1 MATVGAAPHHRF
13 HILDGLNF
21 HVRWLL
27 ILLIAPSLFA
37 LNPNLSLSQYLHTS
51 WTQEEGSA
59 LPPTYA
65 LAQTTDG
72 YLWLGTEKGLLRFD
86 GMRFTEWSPTSGP
99 ALPILNIGWLRC
111 ASGSLWVGTQVGL
124 FRVDHGRALRYPAT
138 GKLPCPVIVSMLEDR
153 AGRLWLLNAC
163 SGVYTLALLSPDGS
177 LQTFGMRDG
186 LPDGPFR
193 VFQGP
198 QDNLLIVTTT
208 SVCQWS
214 PGSPAVCAKAP
225 ARDLSAIAGIGD
237 GQFLMADGKKG
248 QVFHFSGGQEV
259 PVGPHIQNVAFS
271 KALLQDRDGNVWIG
285 TEGQGLLRM
294 RGNKVDRF
302 TRTEGL
308 SGNVVT
314 ALTEDTEGDIWVA
327 TARGIDRIRD
337 PKLQFYSTLSGL
349 SSDLIDSVSAGH
361 DGAIWIGTAAGLN
374 RLANEQVTVYSREAG
389 LPNPMV
395 LSSYEDVSGEL
406 WVATGAGL
414 MFQDRDRFGEVLT
427 KSGQHLARVFNLAS
441 DPSGAVWLADGQLGL
456 FAVRN
461 RVAHPVTVPGLDTGD
476 IVALSVA
483 PGEVWLGHQHGGIT
497 VLCKD
502 STKHYDGHDGLG
514 NGPVRALYEDRH
526 GTVWAGTGDG
536 LSRFRDSR
544 WTTWTAAQGLPEGG
558 VQGIVEDDMGAL
570 WLLTPAGVLRLPLT
584 SLDSPP
590 KSFQFV
596 LYGRTEGLR
605 LGNGMTNPRITH
617 SRDGRIW
624 VCTEDGVAA
633 IDPAR
638 MKKNPIAPPVA
649 IEQVIAD
656 GKIYD
661 PTLRGE
667 IGFRGHDLQIV
678 YTGISLMVP
687 ERVRFRYRL
696 EGLDS
701 QWTDAGTR
709 RNVSY
714 MNLPPRHYRF
724 QVIACNND
732 GLWNNAGADFALR
745 VDPYF
750 YQTKWFALLCLTA
763 VTLLVWSAHRLKVR
777 RVVSRLQL
785 IAAERVRFGR
795 ELHDSLLQGF
805 SGVVFLLEAAA
816 RQFETAPEAAKQRL
830 DRAIDQAD
838 RSLREA
844 REMIVSMRIPV
855 LENNTLPEA
864 LQTTVE
870 EMMFGMAVDF
880 QFEVKGRPEQGS
892 YNVEANLFL
901 IAREAVTNAL
911 KHASA
916 KRIRL
921 ELCYTPREL
930 CLTIQDDGVGFRPE
944 EAADKAGHFG
954 FHGMQERARLIR
966 GRFSVN
972 SAPGCGTTIEVA
984 VGWKK

>member
-1 MATVGAAPHHRF
+1 M
-13 HILDGLNF
+13 
-21 HVRWLL
+21 
-27 ILLIAPSLFA
+27 
-37 LNPNLSLSQYLHTS
+37 
-51 WTQEEGSA
+51 
-59 LPPTYA
+59 
-65 LAQTTDG
+65 
-72 YLWLGTEKGLLRFD
+72 LR
-86 GMRFTEWSPTSGP
+86 
-99 ALPILNIGWLRC
+99 
-111 ASGSLWVGTQVGL
+111 
-124 FRVDHGRALRYPAT
+124 
-138 GKLPCPVIVSMLEDR
+138 
-153 AGRLWLLNAC
+153 
-163 SGVYTLALLSPDGS
+163 
-177 LQTFGMRDG
+177 
-186 LPDGPFR
+186 
-193 VFQGP
+193 
-198 QDNLLIVTTT
+198 
-208 SVCQWS
+208 
-214 PGSPAVCAKAP
+214 
-225 ARDLSAIAGIGD
+225 
-237 GQFLMADGKKG
+237 
-248 QVFHFSGGQEV
+248 
-259 PVGPHIQNVAFS
+259 
-271 KALLQDRDGNVWIG
+271 
-285 TEGQGLLRM
+285 
-294 RGNKVDRF
+294 
-302 TRTEGL
+302 
-308 SGNVVT
+308 
-314 ALTEDTEGDIWVA
+314 
-327 TARGIDRIRD
+327 
-337 PKLQFYSTLSGL
+337 
-349 SSDLIDSVSAGH
+349 
-361 DGAIWIGTAAGLN
+361 
-374 RLANEQVTVYSREAG
+374 
-389 LPNPMV
+389 
-395 LSSYEDVSGEL
+395 
-406 WVATGAGL
+406 
-414 MFQDRDRFGEVLT
+414 DRDRFVEVLT
-427 KSGQHLARVFNLAS
+427 SSGQRLERVFNIAG
-441 DPSGAVWLADGQLGL
+441 DPSGAVWLADSKLGL
-456 FAVRN
+456 FTVRG
-461 RVAHPVTVPGLDTGD
+461 RVAHPLTVPDLDTGD
-476 IVALSVA
+476 IVALSVSRG
-483 PGEVWLGHQHGGIT
+483 GEVWLGHQRGGVT
-497 VLCKD
+497 VLGKD
-502 STKHYDGHDGLG
+502 SSRHYDSREGLG
-514 NGPVRALYEDRH
+514 NGLVRALYTDRD

-558 VQGIVEDDMGAL
+558 VQGIVEDDTGGL

-584 SLDSPP
+584 SLDGPA
-590 KSFQFV
+590 KGLQFV

-605 LGNGMTNPRITH
+605 LGNGMTNPRLTR

-638 MKKNPIAPPVA
+638 MKPNPVPPPVV

-661 PTLRGE
+661 PWLRGE
-667 IGFRGHDLQIV
+667 TAFRGHDLQIV

-785 IAAERVRFGR
+785 ITAERVRFGR

-830 DRAIDQAD
+830 ERAIDQAD

-844 REMIVSMRIPV
+844 REMIVSMRIPA

-864 LQTTVE
+864 LQTTAL
-870 EMMFGMAVDF
+870 EMLSDTSVDL
-880 QFEVKGRPEQGS
+880 QFEIKGRPEQGP

-901 IAREAVTNAL
+901 LAREAVTNAL

-921 ELCYTPREL
+921 ELCYTPKEL
-930 CLTIQDDGVGFRPE
+930 HLTIQDDGVGFEPE
-944 EAADKAGHFG
+944 EAAAKAGHFG
-954 FHGMQERARLIR
+954 FHNMQERARLIR

-972 SAPGCGTTIEVA
+972 SAPGSGTTIEVA